1 MRPVI
6 YQLFVRH
13 FSNYCESGVPWGTRL
28 QNGCGTFAGV
38 TDTALAS
45 LARMGIT
52 HLWLTGVLRHATQ
65 SAHPGLPADPA
76 CVVKGI
82 AGSPYAVTD
91 YFDVD
96 PDLAQEPTARLQEF
110 ADLLER
116 VRAHGM
122 VPLIDFIPNHVS
134 RNYCST
140 VRPELSFGCED
151 DTSRFFARD
160 NSFYYL
166 EPCNSGQLMQLPEG
180 EFVPERGHGRV
191 TGNNVATHNPG
202 PCDWYETAKLNYG
215 TDYRQGADPAEAL
228 PREFAPTAAVPRT
241 WRLMDEVLR
250 YWQALGVGGFRC
262 DMAHMV
268 PMPFWH
274 WALANA
280 RMRDE
285 STFFMA
291 EAYNDHLKL
300 CHGDVHAGLLA
311 AGFNAVYD
319 SGSYRSLN
327 AIFEGSAWANDLD
340 SCNRPESFLYAR
352 GVRYLENHDE
362 PRLAAPSHWAGQG
375 GVAAPA
381 LMLAQY
387 GTTCGPVL
395 FYNGQEVGER
405 ADGPGGY
412 GGDNGRTSI
421 FDYTCLPVLQRWSN
435 GGAFDGSRMTPT
447 ERSLRAYCERLLPL
461 LQHPALSKGEFYGLN
476 WANQQT
482 PGYGRQPGEEC
493 SGHKLYAC
501 LRHNRKARATLLLVC
516 NFDTTA
522 PATTSVHIPADACQ
536 WAGRKAADCTFRNLL
551 DPAAPEWQTS
561 LQQLQTVGL
570 PVHLPPGGA
579 MLLEWS

>member
-13 FSNYCESGVPWGTRL
+13 FSNYCESGVPWGTRQ

-82 AGSPYAVTD
+82 AGSPYAVTN

-96 PDLAQEPTARLQEF
+96 PDLAQEPAARLQEF
-110 ADLLER
+110 TDLLAR

-134 RNYCST
+134 RNYRST

-151 DTSRFFARD
+151 DTSRFFERD

-180 EFVPERGHGRV
+180 EFAPERGHGRV
-191 TGNNVATHNPG
+191 TGNNAATHNPG

-215 TDYRQGADPAEAL
+215 TDYRQGADPAETL
-228 PREFAPTAAVPRT
+228 PREFSPSAAVPRT

-250 YWQALGVGGFRC
+250 YWQELGVGGFRC

-285 STFFMA
+285 SAFFMA

-319 SGSYRSLN
+319 SASYRALN

-340 SCNRPESFLYAR
+340 SCNRAESFLYAR

-362 PRLAAPSHWAGQG
+362 PRLAAPAHWAGQG

-421 FDYTCLPVLQRWSN
+421 FDYTCLPALQRWSN
-435 GGAFDGSRMTPT
+435 GGLFDGARMTPA

-482 PGYGRQPGEEC
+482 HGYGRLPGEEC

-522 PATTSVHIPADACQ
+522 PATTSIHIPADACQ
-536 WAGRKAADCTFRNLL
+536 WAGRKVADCTFRDLL
-551 DPAAPEWQTS
+551 NPEALECHAT

-570 PVHLPPGGA
+570 PVQIPPGGA

>member
-13 FSNYCESGVPWGTRL
+13 FSNYCESGVPWGNRL

-38 TDTALAS
+38 TDTALEA

-65 SAHPGLPADPA
+65 SSHPGLPADPA

-96 PDLAQEPTARLQEF
+96 PDLAQKPAARLQEF
-110 ADLLER
+110 ADLLAR

-134 RNYCST
+134 RNYRST
-140 VRPELSFGCED
+140 VRPELSFGGAD
-151 DTSRFFARD
+151 DTSRFFASD

-166 EPCNSGQLMQLPEG
+166 EPCNSNQPMLLPEG
-180 EFVPERGHGRV
+180 EFAPERGHGRV

-228 PREFAPTAAVPRT
+228 PREFTPAAAVPRT

-250 YWQALGVGGFRC
+250 YWQELGVGGFRC

-285 STFFMA
+285 SAFFMA

-300 CHGDVHAGLLA
+300 CHGDVHAGLLT

-319 SGSYRSLN
+319 SGSYRALN
-327 AIFEGSAWANDLD
+327 GIFEGSAWANDLD
-340 SCNRPESFLYAR
+340 TCNRAELLLYSR

-362 PRLAAPSHWAGQG
+362 PRLAAPGHWAGQG
-375 GVAAPA
+375 GMAAPA

-395 FYNGQEVGER
+395 FYNGQEVGEQ

-421 FDYTCLPVLQRWSN
+421 FDYTCLPALQRWCN
-435 GGAFDGSRMTPT
+435 GGRFDGARMTT
-447 ERSLRAYCERLLPL
+447 AERSLRAYCERLLPL

-482 PGYGRQPGEEC
+482 PGYGRLAGEDC

-522 PATTSVHIPADACQ
+522 PATTFIHIPADACQ
-536 WAGRKAADCTFRNLL
+536 WAGRKVAGCTFCDLL
-551 DPAAPEWQTS
+551 NPAAPEYYAT
-561 LQQLQTVGL
+561 LQQLQTEGL
-570 PVHLPPGGA
+570 PVHVPPGGA
-579 MLLEWS
+579 MLLEWT